1 VSNPPAGV
9 ATEQGTTEPAPT
21 GISAAATERHGARL
35 TGWQRWADFAR
46 RYAVVVLF
54 VILFVTLSFATDSFL
69 TFTNL
74 LNIVNQNAPLAI
86 VAVAMT
92 FVIIAGGFDLSA
104 GAVFAV
110 ANVLAAWI
118 AVNIGSAVLGLAAA
132 PVIGL
137 VLGIVNGLLI
147 TLLRIHSFLATLASS
162 LVFRGLAVL
171 ITGGA
176 LITVTEPGFTRLG
189 QGKVGSIYIAVIVLV
204 LFVLLGM
211 FLLNR
216 TVFGRYL
223 FAVGGNA
230 EAAELSGV
238 RVNWV
243 RVGAFAFSGLAAGL
257 AAAIAVSRISSGQ
270 PLAGT
275 GLELQ
280 AIAAVILGGTSIYG
294 GVGAVWRSLA
304 GVYLLALINN
314 GFNILNANPF
324 YKDLTTGVII
334 VSAVA
339 LSAAGGH
346 RR

>member
-1 VSNPPAGV
+1 MVGLTDAAVAG
-9 ATEQGTTEPAPT
+9 T
-21 GISAAATERHGARL
+21 RL
-35 TGWQRWADFAR
+35 SGWPRWIDFAR

-54 VILFVTLSFATDSFL
+54 AALFVTLTFATDSFL

-74 LNIVNQNAPLAI
+74 LNIVNQHTPLAV

-92 FVIIAGGFDLSA
+92 FVIIGGGFDLSA
-104 GAVFAV
+104 GAVLAV
-110 ANVLAAWI
+110 AGVLAAWI
-118 AVNIGSAVLGLAAA
+118 AVNVGGILGLAAA
-132 PVIGL
+132 PLVGL
-137 VLGIVNGLLI
+137 ALGIVNGLLI

-176 LITVTEPGFTRLG
+176 LITVTEPGFTTLG
-189 QGKVGSIYIAVIVLV
+189 QGRIGGIYYGVIVL
-204 LFVLLGM
+204 LAFVLLGM
-211 FLLNR
+211 LLLNR

-223 FAVGGNA
+223 FAVGSNA

-238 RVNWV
+238 RVDHV
-243 RVGAFAFSGLAAGL
+243 RVGAFAFSGLAAGV
-257 AAAIAVSRISSGQ
+257 AASIAVSRIGSGQ
-270 PLAGT
+270 PLAAT
-275 GLELQ
+275 GLELE

-294 GVGAVWRSLA
+294 GAGAVWRSLA

-339 LSAAGGH
+339 LGAAG
-346 RR
+346 RRRR